1 MELTPDELR
10 YLVWLLKRALLD
22 ESFDGD
28 AVYAKELLNKLLNMY
43 WRCDYCG
50 SEIVSDTTDRMM
62 QEVEEHMHK
71 VHGMSKTD
79 SEKFAKSYF
88 KIS

>member
-1 MELTPDELR
+1 MRLTPDELR

-28 AVYAKELLNKLLNMY
+28 AVYAKELLNKLLTMY

-50 SEIVSDTTDRMM
+50 AEIVSERTSRMIRL
-62 QEVEEHMHK
+62 VSEHMNAI
-71 VHGMSKTD
+71 HGMSKKD
-79 SEKFAKSYF
+79 SEILAKNYF
-88 KIS
+88 KIT